1 MAKSRVP
8 VAVTKQELLEAA
20 DAARRLDD
28 LLDRAI
34 QSKTMPLLIGFDLDY
49 LATCFQRA
57 ADGDYADE

>member
-1 MAKSRVP
+1 
-8 VAVTKQELLEAA
+8 VTKQELLEAA